1 MKQSRAPTQGL
12 ALLSLCALATL
23 IASRISQTQMRTPVQ
38 GNQYSTLP
46 AWRIDLDRAGP
57 DELAALPGI
66 GPALAAAIVKDRN
79 MRGPFQ
85 TLSGLDRVRGV
96 GPAILS
102 QIKPF
107 VLQPPQ

>member
-1 MKQSRAPTQGL
+1 MNQERAPIQGL
-12 ALLSLCALATL
+12 AVLSLCALAML
-23 IASRISQTQMRTPVQ
+23 IGLRFTQTQMRTPAQ

-46 AWRIDLDRAGP
+46 QWRVDLDHAGQ
-57 DELAALPGI
+57 DELQALPGI
-66 GPALAAAIVKDRN
+66 GPALAAAIVADRN

-85 TLSGLDRVRGV
+85 TLAGLDRVRGV
-96 GPAILS
+96 GPAIMS